1 MMRTYGEESRE
12 FKFQIME
19 LHYKDNISIK
29 ALSEKFGISE
39 YTIYGWRKQYQKY
52 GADSFVGCGRQ
63 RPADAELRKL
73 KRENEYLKMQVEL
86 LKKVAAYQAK
96 KESGKE

>member
-1 MMRTYGEESRE
+1 VRTYGEESRE

-19 LHYKDNISIK
+19 LHYKDNVSVK
-29 ALSEKFGISE
+29 MLSEKFGIHHN
-39 YTIYGWRKQYQKY
+39 TIYGWRNEYEKY
-52 GADSFVGCGRQ
+52 GEEAFVGSGRQ

-73 KRENEYLKMQVEL
+73 KKENEYLRMQVEL

-96 KESGKE
+96 KESEKE

>member
-1 MMRTYGEESRE
+1 MRTYGEESRE

-19 LHYKDNISIK
+19 LHYKDKISVK
-29 ALSEKFGISE
+29 TLAEKFDLHE
-39 YTIYGWRKQYQKY
+39 NTIYGWRKQYEKY
-52 GADSFVGCGRQ
+52 GEDAFVGCGRQ

-73 KRENEYLKMQVEL
+73 KKENEYLKMQVEL

>member
-1 MMRTYGEESRE
+1 VGTNGERSRE
-12 FKFQIME
+12 FKFRIME
-19 LHYKDNISIK
+19 LHYKDNISVK
-29 ALSEKFGISE
+29 TLSEKFGIHKN
-39 YTIYGWRKQYQKY
+39 TIYGWTEQYQKY
-52 GADSFVGCGRQ
+52 GEDAFVGAGRQ

-86 LKKVAAYQAK
+86 LKKVAAYRAK